1 MKINLIN
8 NLMYKMKVMKMNKFL
23 ILTSLYL
30 INLNPNKKIEES
42 INLKKNS
49 DKNQIF
55 KIYF

>member
-1 MKINLIN
+1 
-8 NLMYKMKVMKMNKFL
+8 MYKMKVMKMNKFL